1 MMIKAQCSFDIRHY
15 LHGSFIRKTIFQQ
28 TIVIV
33 PTNKDHCYITA
44 NRDQGNDIESQ

>member
-1 MMIKAQCSFDIRHY
+1 MMIKAQCSFYIRHY
-15 LHGSFIRKTIFQQ
+15 LHRSFIRKTILQQ

-44 NRDQGNDIESQ
+44 NCNQGDDVQSQ